1 MGVPYEGRRDEYL
14 NVLQVGDNGALVWR
28 NIDGIERDLL
38 EDDFFSILRALVSLP
53 VCGDPGGCLSR

>member
-38 EDDFFSILRALVSLP
+38 EDDFFSKQPRH
-53 VCGDPGGCLSR
+53 